1 MTNEQQTTSG
11 RAAPRLHGTLTALD
25 VFNFFEL
32 FDTRWTATYEP
43 SVCLHLHMACHS
55 MTSTFMYDLS
65 LEFCGF
71 SGYITTSFPNLH
83 AHDTTYVPTNHR
95 LIMQNETV
103 ASQFNLLSVQF
114 LFPISRLFS
123 VGYALNSC
131 AHQNWFAAAKE
142 IIYSLIY
149 LTRLG
154 ECRVLGHAYLLCAV
168 CAPYE
173 VNGPAGVVTVLS
185 KTYPV
190 TWKTNKWI
198 YFFSFMTFE
207 HRK

>member
-1 MTNEQQTTSG
+1 
-11 RAAPRLHGTLTALD
+11 
-25 VFNFFEL
+25 
-32 FDTRWTATYEP
+32 
-43 SVCLHLHMACHS
+43 MACLVRWVLGLWIFWRRHNDFFLN
-55 MTSTFMYDLS
+55 M
-65 LEFCGF
+65 
-71 SGYITTSFPNLH
+71 N

-103 ASQFNLLSVQF
+103 ASQFNLLSMQF
-114 LFPISRLFS
+114 LSPISRLFS
-123 VGYALNSC
+123 AGNALNSC

-154 ECRVLGHAYLLCAV
+154 ECRVLGHACLLCAV

-173 VNGPAGVVTVLS
+173 VNGPAGIATVLS

-198 YFFSFMTFE
+198 YFCSFMTFWAQKINKNRMSGDYYMHEITHME
-207 HRK
+207 HSNPRSGKN